1 MLKIEMLPAYHGD
14 CIWIE
19 YGHPGDR
26 IYRVLIDGGPRD
38 NYKRLRAR
46 LAALA
51 PNDRRFDLLI
61 VSHIDEDHIGG
72 VLELLRDESFGQ
84 GKLAGLTFDDIWF
97 NDLRHLS
104 ESDVLGVEHG
114 ELLSRRLTE
123 LALSWNKAFGGKAVA
138 VPEQGALPRL
148 RLAGGL
154 QLTLLSPTFEEL
166 HRLRSVWESELEK
179 LIARKKLPPDVLGEE
194 GRIDIAKLAREPFD
208 PDDSEANG
216 SSIAVLAE
224 FDDQCCL
231 LSADAF
237 SNVLAQNVQRLC
249 AERGLGVLA
258 INAFKLPHHGG
269 RHNLNVDLLDQ
280 LECRNFLVSTSGARY
295 GHPDPEAI
303 SRVLANA
310 NRQPYALA
318 PIKLWFNYRRKTTEI
333 WDNPEFEDEY
343 NYSAEYPDAVVGGST
358 LTL

>member
-19 YGHPGDR
+19 YGKPGDR
-26 IYRVLIDGGPRD
+26 VYRVLIDGGPSA
-38 NYKRLRAR
+38 NYKRLSAR

-51 PNDRRFDLLI
+51 PNDRHFDLLI

-72 VLELLRDESFGQ
+72 LLKLLRDKSFGQ
-84 GKLAGLTFDDIWF
+84 GELAGLTFDDIWF
-97 NDLRHLS
+97 NDVRHLS
-104 ESDVLGVEHG
+104 EEDVLGVEHG

-123 LALSWNKAFGGKAVA
+123 LALPWNKAFGGKAVA
-138 VPEQGALPRL
+138 VPKHGALPRL
-148 RLAGGL
+148 CLAGGL

-166 HRLRSVWESELEK
+166 HRLRPVWEKELEK

-194 GRIDIAKLAREPFD
+194 GQIDIAQLAREPFD
-208 PDDSEANG
+208 PDASEANG

-224 FDDQCCL
+224 FEGQCCL

-237 SNVLAQNVQRLC
+237 SSVLAQNVQRLC
-249 AERGLGVLA
+249 IERGLGVLA

-269 RHNLNVDLLDQ
+269 KHNLNVDLLDQ
-280 LECRNFLVSTSGARY
+280 LDCPNFLVSTSGARY
-295 GHPDPEAI
+295 GHPDREAI
-303 SRVLANA
+303 SRVLANT
-310 NRQPYALA
+310 NRLPYALT

-333 WDNPEFEDEY
+333 WNNPEFEDQY
-343 NYSAEYPDAVVGGST
+343 SYSAEYPDVAGSGSA